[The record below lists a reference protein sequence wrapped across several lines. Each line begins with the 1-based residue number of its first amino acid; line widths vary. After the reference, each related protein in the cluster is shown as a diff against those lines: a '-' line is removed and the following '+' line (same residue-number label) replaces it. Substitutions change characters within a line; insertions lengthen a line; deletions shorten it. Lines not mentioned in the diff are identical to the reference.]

1 MRPRR
6 LLLALPLLAAG
17 TFSATLVGCATGAT
31 STSASGGITTASTT
45 PPQDVRVVSDIAYQA
60 GLGSD
65 LYLPTEQA
73 RDTVIV
79 WIHGGGFV
87 AGGKNQLASLAKELA
102 RQGYPGMAIEYRLST
117 TGSAWFPATT
127 LEDPGLQ
134 AAAANAV
141 EDTLHAVSWL
151 RSPAAATYGLK
162 PRTIV
167 LAGYSAGAITAAT
180 AAATDPAAFD
190 GAVSLAGAAIE
201 PDQLSSASPPL
212 LMIHGDTDDIVPVDL
227 ARATCDAA
235 TANGGRCTLDVLAGR
250 GHEFPFERTSVVV
263 DDLMAFLAQFG

>member
-1 MRPRR
+1 MP
-6 LLLALPLLAAG
+6 
-17 TFSATLVGCATGAT
+17 ATLAGCATSTGPTSAVGAT
-31 STSASGGITTASTT
+31 TTASTA
-45 PPQDVRVVSDIAYQA
+45 PRQDVHVVTDVTYQA

-65 LYLPTEQA
+65 LYLPAQHA

-87 AGGKNQLASLAKELA
+87 AGAKDQLASLAKALA
-102 RQGYPGMAIEYRLST
+102 QQGYPGMSIEYRLSSST

-141 EDTLHAVSWL
+141 DDAMHAVAWL
-151 RSPAAATYGLK
+151 RSPAATAYGLN
-162 PRTIV
+162 PRRIV

-180 AAATDPAAFD
+180 AAATHPGAFD

-212 LMIHGDTDDIVPVDL
+212 LMIHGETDDIVPIDL
-227 ARATCDAA
+227 ARATCEAA
-235 TANGGRCTLDVLAGR
+235 TANGGRCTLDVLAGI
-250 GHEFPFERTSVVV
+250 GHTFPFERAGVVV
-263 DDLMAFLAQFG
+263 DDVMTFLAQFG